1 MRRPVMLF
9 VVVFVFTLTV
19 AGVALAV
26 TKTCNGECIGTSR
39 SDTLT
44 GGPGPDTIR
53 AGAGNDKI
61 IGNGG
66 DDRLFGDRDNDR
78 VFGGEG
84 NDTVKGST
92 GADTV
97 EGGPGNDLV
106 RGGTHKQRNDGVRDI
121 LDCGDGDDT
130 VYFVRGQDVIRNCE
144 HFNTPE

>member
-1 MRRPVMLF
+1 MLF
-9 VVVFVFTLTV
+9 VLVFASTLAV

-26 TKTCNGECIGTSR
+26 TKNCTGGECIGTSR
-39 SDTLT
+39 SDTII
-44 GGPGPDTIR
+44 GSDGPDTVR

-61 IGNGG
+61 EGLGG

-97 EGGPGNDLV
+97 DGGPGDDLV
-106 RGGTHKQRNDGVRDI
+106 RGGTHKKANDGVRDI
-121 LDCGDGDDT
+121 LDCGEGIDT

-144 HFNTPE
+144 FFNTPE

>member
-1 MRRPVMLF
+1 MLF

-26 TKTCNGECIGTSR
+26 TKTCNGGECIGTR
-39 SDTLT
+39 NSDTLT

-144 HFNTPE
+144 SKNTPE